1 MFGMHDMRAT
11 SASRQRAGRSE
22 DVSGEAYRTTG
33 LVAGTRIA
41 TAMGWRAVEAIAVG
55 DLVLTFDNGLQ
66 PVVAVTRTPVATPLR
81 PSSQTM
87 PVVVPAGALG
97 NATAMTLMA
106 EQPVVVESDAAE
118 DLFGDPFAVL
128 KARDLV
134 GYAGIV
140 QDVAQVHDV
149 LTLHFAEDQVLHA
162 DGGALI
168 VATAD
173 IPGETTLAFLTRT
186 PKPAHYATYDGLAA
200 RMLVSAMT
208 DPDAR
213 LGEGGLLRPAA

>member
-11 SASRQRAGRSE
+11 SASRQRAGRSD

-66 PVVAVTRTPVATPLR
+66 PVVAVTRTPIATPLR

-97 NATAMTLMA
+97 NATPMTLTA
-106 EQPVVVESDAAE
+106 EQRVVVESDAAE

-134 GYAGIV
+134 GYAGIA

-186 PKPAHYATYDGLAA
+186 PKPAPYATYDGLAA